1 MIVAVASSSSLRW
14 GQSAGLK
21 NLLHYKLPFAS
32 KRRRCWVTFRAAR
45 EERFAGKVVKN
56 YDSKAALITPIN
68 NNNSI
73 GSPKLNE
80 ARRNRQSSGHER
92 DERWP
97 NPPPSSSFIQSASAW
112 NGQEKR
118 RRRKK
123 AKPFYC
129 IINSLAVHPSVDV
142 TESSID
148 RIPIDSARGQQ
159 QQQRVQVVIWS
170 IPGHPLSRSISF
182 GPPPPE

>member
-1 MIVAVASSSSLRW
+1 MDMIVAVASPSSLRSA

-92 DERWP
+92 ETM
-97 NPPPSSSFIQSASAW
+97 A
-112 NGQEKR
+112 
-118 RRRKK
+118 
-123 AKPFYC
+123 
-129 IINSLAVHPSVDV
+129 
-142 TESSID
+142 
-148 RIPIDSARGQQ
+148 
-159 QQQRVQVVIWS
+159 
-170 IPGHPLSRSISF
+170 
-182 GPPPPE
+182 